1 MKLKIGDDVTIQWF
15 VTVECMNKEQDIYRF
30 LYGKI
35 IDIITENTLTKYK
48 VKYINDLLR
57 WETKK
62 NIELWDKKNV
72 TKRDISLTVPIVETV
87 PIMGTDARECCRR
100 AYVARVWRRQER
112 TLAKIRSI
120 GRPIFGL

>member
-1 MKLKIGDDVTIQWF
+1 MNLKIGDNVIVNWETEN
-15 VTVECMNKEQDIYRF
+15 VYRF

-72 TKRDISLTVPIVETV
+72 TKRDIGLTLPTVETV
-87 PIMGTDARECCRR
+87 PADTTVPTMGTDAHECCRR